1 MSTLIDWSGDP
12 ITVGDL
18 RSNFEADSL
27 DCFTKLAR
35 IGLFV
40 TILRFDTEGEF
51 DLCDNLVGV
60 ELL

>member
-1 MSTLIDWSGDP
+1 
-12 ITVGDL
+12 VGDL

-27 DCFTKLAR
+27 DCFAKLVR

-51 DLCDNLVGV
+51 DLYEDFVGV
-60 ELL
+60 ELR